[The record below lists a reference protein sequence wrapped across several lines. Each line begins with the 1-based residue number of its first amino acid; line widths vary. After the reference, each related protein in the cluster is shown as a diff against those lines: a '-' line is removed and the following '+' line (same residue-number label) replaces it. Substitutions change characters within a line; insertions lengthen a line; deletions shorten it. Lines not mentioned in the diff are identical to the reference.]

1 MHCKCRPSVAP
12 CDETSE
18 IVSPML
24 NAVQSGERV
33 SAIDKDR
40 LAHRTSI
47 YM

>member
-1 MHCKCRPSVAP
+1 MQCRCRPIVP

-18 IVSPML
+18 IAGPIL
-24 NAVQSGERV
+24 NAVQNRERV
-33 SAIDKDR
+33 PAIDKDR